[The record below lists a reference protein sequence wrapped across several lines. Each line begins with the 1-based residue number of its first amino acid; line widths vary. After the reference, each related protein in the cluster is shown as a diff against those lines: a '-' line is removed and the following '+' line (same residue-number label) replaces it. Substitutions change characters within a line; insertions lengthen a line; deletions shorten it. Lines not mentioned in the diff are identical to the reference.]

1 MNNQNNPLLCRHA
14 KIDKE
19 EERRALPFVI
29 EFVKFAVGFVFIIAV
44 ALLALLALG
53 AATAALQ

>member
-1 MNNQNNPLLCRHA
+1 MNNQNNPPLCRHA

-29 EFVKFAVGFVFIIAV
+29 EFVKFSVGFVFIIAV
-44 ALLALLALG
+44 ALLALG

>member
-44 ALLALLALG
+44 ALLALG
-53 AATAALQ
+53 AATVALQ